1 MRLIDADALNMAFT
15 MLRFNEDGA
24 LRHWGDRQ
32 NWCLSGQ
39 EVEDL
44 INSIPTAEPE
54 RKTGR
59 WTKAYDGNDDHVK
72 CTGCFKTY
80 DWISQAQYYNYCP
93 NCGAYMGGGTE

>member
-15 MLRFNEDGA
+15 MLRFNEDGT

-59 WTKAYDGNDDHVK
+59 WIERDSNGVWQCDQCRKYCLIYKAH
-72 CTGCFKTY
+72 
-80 DWISQAQYYNYCP
+80 YCP
-93 NCGAYMGGGTE
+93 NCGADMGATEGESDV